1 MESHNAEATS
11 TGRNETPNEQQDRNW
26 NDILQELRVMQ
37 TGVQIIAGFLLTLPF
52 QQRFDDLKP
61 AAVALYLI
69 LVVLAATATCLML
82 VPVALHRQMFR
93 LQRKSTVVSTG
104 HLVLKTVLVLVGL
117 LITGT
122 TTLIYYVVVGGTA
135 GAIVA
140 GVFSAVLVGGLFI
153 YPRIVKYN
161 QVK

>member
-1 MESHNAEATS
+1 MEPGDAQADN

-52 QQRFDDLKP
+52 QQRFEDLTP
-61 AAVALYLI
+61 GAVAIYLV
-69 LVVLAATATCLML
+69 LVVLAATTTCLML

-93 LQRKSTVVSTG
+93 MQRKSTVVSTG
-104 HLVLKTVLVLVGL
+104 HLVLKAVLVLVGL

-122 TTLIYYVVVGGTA
+122 TTLIYYVVVGGA
-135 GAIVA
+135 A
-140 GVFSAVLVGGLFI
+140 GVFVACIFSAALIGGLFI
-153 YPRIVKYN
+153 YPRIMKYDHG
-161 QVK
+161 K